1 MTAGGTRQEM
11 MVDEFA
17 VRTSKQRPGRLE
29 CTDEEYKKNTPNC
42 TSPASAKLKL
52 EGKFSIAR
60 GIDNR
65 VIGQSLRHNIAV
77 LEGKILGYY
86 TAPEYC
92 CPLRPCLSQALIL
105 RIPF

>member
-1 MTAGGTRQEM
+1 MT
-11 MVDEFA
+11 VDDFA

-29 CTDEEYKKNTPNC
+29 CTDEEYKKSTPNSF
-42 TSPASAKLKL
+42 SPAAAKLKL

-77 LEGKILGYY
+77 LEGKIFQCATILLSFK
-86 TAPEYC
+86 AL
-92 CPLRPCLSQALIL
+92 PLTSFNFA
-105 RIPF
+105 IPY

>member
-11 MVDEFA
+11 TVDDFA

-29 CTDEEYKKNTPNC
+29 CTDEEYKKSTPNC
-42 TSPASAKLKL
+42 FSPASAKLKL

-65 VIGQSLRHNIAV
+65 VIGQSLRQNIAV
-77 LEGKILGYY
+77 LEGKILHC
-86 TAPEYC
+86 TTILLSFK
-92 CPLRPCLSQALIL
+92 PLTSFNFA
-105 RIPF
+105 IPF

>member
-11 MVDEFA
+11 TVDDFA
-17 VRTSKQRPGRLE
+17 VRISKQRPGRLE
-29 CTDEEYKKNTPNC
+29 CTDEEYKKSTPNC
-42 TSPASAKLKL
+42 FSPASAKLKL

-77 LEGKILGYY
+77 LEGKIFHCATILLSFK
-86 TAPEYC
+86 AL
-92 CPLRPCLSQALIL
+92 PLTSFNFA
-105 RIPF
+105 IPF